1 MFKLLYLKVVM
12 RRYMQLFIM
21 LFLFLAAPIASP
33 LDALAADTA
42 GQAGDIIA
50 ALLTASAVGATAV
63 NRDGEGFLQFGKSAL
78 LSTGA
83 TVALKYT
90 IEEERPNGKDH
101 SFPSLHTS
109 FSFTAAE
116 YMRKRYGCEYGLPAY
131 AAASFV
137 GYSRVESDKHYWHD
151 VLAGAAIGI
160 ASSYLFTESYHGVRL
175 SANAGKNYVVM
186 QLSRGW

>member
-1 MFKLLYLKVVM
+1 MKVIVQRYL
-12 RRYMQLFIM
+12 QPFLM
-21 LFLFLAAPIASP
+21 LFLFLATSLASP
-33 LDALAADTA
+33 LDAQAADTTE
-42 GQAGDIIA
+42 QAGDIVA
-50 ALLTASAVGATAV
+50 ALLTASAVGVTAV
-63 NRDGEGFLQFGKSAL
+63 NHDGEGFLQYGQSAL

-83 TVALKYT
+83 TVVLKYT

-116 YMRKRYGCEYGLPAY
+116 YMRKRYGWEYGLPAY

-137 GYSRVESDKHYWHD
+137 GYSRVESDNHYWHD

-160 ASSYLFTESYHGVRL
+160 ASSYLFSESYYGVRI

-186 QLSRGW
+186 QLSRSW

>member
-1 MFKLLYLKVVM
+1 
-12 RRYMQLFIM
+12 M
-21 LFLFLAAPIASP
+21 LFLFLATSLASP
-33 LDALAADTA
+33 LDALAADTTE
-42 GQAGDIIA
+42 QAGDIVA
-50 ALLTASAVGATAV
+50 ALLTASAVGVTAV
-63 NRDGEGFLQFGKSAL
+63 NHDGEGFLQYGQSAL

-83 TVALKYT
+83 TVVLKYT

-116 YMRKRYGCEYGLPAY
+116 YMRKRYGWEYGLPAY

-137 GYSRVESDKHYWHD
+137 GYSRVESDNHYWHD

-160 ASSYLFTESYHGVRL
+160 ASSYLFSESYYGVRI

-186 QLSRGW
+186 QLSRSW